1 MTTKNTGHD
10 DPTDPSTDSGQAPAT
25 GLTGSPQVESL
36 LRQDSG
42 GQAGQALRQRAE
54 RKPGEKPPGWRASWQ
69 MYGEGCKGPY
79 TA

>member
-1 MTTKNTGHD
+1 MTTKNTGHN

-25 GLTGSPQVESL
+25 GLTGSPPVESL

-54 RKPGEKPPGWRASWQ
+54 EQARGKAARMASQ
-69 MYGEGCKGPY
+69 LANVCRRV
-79 TA
+79 